1 VEGRRAFG
9 DPCEEG
15 IEARVS
21 TEFFRRVEVA
31 GKFGFGESGVD
42 FIVADLV
49 KKHCGS
55 VFASAQFGREVV
67 LTLLGVRRDRAVAEW
82 ADGMAHV

>member
-1 VEGRRAFG
+1 MFAKFFGRVKA
-9 DPCEEG
+9 
-15 IEARVS
+15 
-21 TEFFRRVEVA
+21 A
-31 GKFGFGESGVD
+31 GKFGFGEGGVD

-49 KKHCGS
+49 KKHGGT

-67 LTLLGVRRDRAVAEW
+67 LALLGVRRDRTVAEG